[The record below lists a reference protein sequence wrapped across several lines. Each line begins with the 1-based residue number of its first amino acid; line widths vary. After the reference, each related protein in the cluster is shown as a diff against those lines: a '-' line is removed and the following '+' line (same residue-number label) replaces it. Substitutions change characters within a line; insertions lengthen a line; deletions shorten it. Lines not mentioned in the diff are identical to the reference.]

1 MLEEFSKGKI
11 LTVKSSE
18 EMIERQFNFIGE
30 LSVLID
36 YNVISKYLA
45 ALRTFKDN
53 AEVIMIVTSFFKRVM
68 F

>member
-1 MLEEFSKGKI
+1 
-11 LTVKSSE
+11 
-18 EMIERQFNFIGE
+18 
-30 LSVLID
+30 VLID